1 MRSSSGHGWGVVAF
15 VVILFAAVCNSNAA
29 DLEDAQQ
36 QFLSGD
42 YSGCIAT
49 LEKTMADRA
58 GGEDRHLLLSKAL
71 MTVGR
76 YPDAYKAITNALEQ
90 EPWSIRL
97 KWQARD
103 VFLANGQTMAA
114 NQIVDDIVK
123 RVAREPSSYRDAAA
137 LVIFGQAA
145 LLKNADPKRVLD
157 QLFDM
162 AKKRDPKL
170 RETYLAAGNLAL
182 DKHDFAL
189 AAKKFEEGLKE
200 LPDDPDL
207 QCGLAQAYE
216 PSDSALAATALEAAL
231 KRNSNHIASL
241 LMVVDHCIDAEDYE
255 EAKDTLERI
264 KSVNPW
270 HPDAWSYEA
279 VVAHLK
285 NQSDEEKTARQT
297 ALKFWANNPRV
308 DYLIG
313 LKLSQKYRFAEGAAH
328 QGQALKNDFDYLPAK
343 AQLAHD
349 LLRLGEETEGWK
361 LADEVQKQDGYD
373 VEAYNMVNL
382 RLTMSKYTT
391 LTNRDF
397 LVRMSSR
404 EAALYGDQVLDLLN
418 KERTNLCAKYEMEL
432 KRPTIVEIFA
442 EQKDFAVRTF
452 GMPGNAGY
460 LGVCFGTVV
469 TANSPAVQHGH
480 PVNWQAVLYHEFCHV
495 VTLQMTKNKMPRWL
509 SEGISVYEEGQQN
522 PAWGQRMTPKY
533 REMILGDELTPVS
546 KLSGAFLDPKSEMH
560 LQFAYY
566 ESSLVVEFLVQK
578 YGIEKLKSILRDLG
592 EGVEI
597 NDAIAKE
604 LNGLNKLNELN
615 SAKET
620 STDNAEKA
628 VASSNDSTNSQAVAK
643 AAGPLEQFEK
653 DFAAFA
659 RERAE
664 KLAPGLDFEEPE
676 FTKAGSRADFRRRY
690 AVNRERGP
698 GSRDTNSV
706 TKPTL
711 RVNPSRP
718 VHTNEPLPIVKG
730 PAVKGETN
738 SAKFPGRNAIVATNA
753 LAAVD
758 VDMSP
763 QERWQA
769 WAKDHPTNFWV
780 MTRKVSDLV
789 EDKRWAEAK
798 PILQQLVEAYPDY
811 VGPDSAYRMLAA
823 AHHAMGETNSE
834 REVLEKFAARDDEAQ
849 DAYGRLMELGVASKD
864 WPSVETN
871 ALRYLA
877 VNPLVPTPYRYL
889 AQASE
894 QTKNPKNGISAYRAL
909 LELDP
914 PELAETHFRLAQLL
928 HRGADPSARRHVL
941 QALEEAPRYPAA
953 LQLLLEINNQ
963 SPQANASG
971 PAAIRK
977 P

>member
-1 MRSSSGHGWGVVAF
+1 MRRGSGQGRSVLIFLIALFVANCST
-15 VVILFAAVCNSNAA
+15 IAAN
-29 DLEDAQQ
+29 LEEAQQ

-42 YSGCIAT
+42 YAACIAW
-49 LEKTMADRA
+49 LEKAMADGA
-58 GGEDRHLLLSKAL
+58 AGEDRHLLLSKAL

-76 YPDAYKAITNALEQ
+76 YPDAFKAITNALEQ

-97 KWQARD
+97 KWQARE
-103 VFLANGQTMAA
+103 VFISNGHTDAA
-114 NQIVDDIVK
+114 NRIVDDIVK
-123 RVAREPSSYRDAAA
+123 RVSGEPSSYRDAAA

-162 AKKRDPKL
+162 AKKREPKL

-182 DKHDFAL
+182 DKHDYAL

-200 LPDDPDL
+200 IPDDPDL

-216 PSDSALAATALEAAL
+216 PSDSAVATSALEAAL
-231 KRNSNHIASL
+231 KQNSNHIGSL
-241 LMVVDHCIDAEDYE
+241 LMVVDHCIDAEDYD
-255 EAKDTLERI
+255 EANDTIERI
-264 KSVNPW
+264 KAINPW
-270 HPDAWSYEA
+270 QPDAWSYEA

-285 NQSDEEKTARQT
+285 NQPAEEKSARQ
-297 ALKFWANNPRV
+297 AGLKFWSTNPRV

-313 LKLSQKYRFAEGAAH
+313 LKLSQKYRFAEGAAY
-328 QGQALKNDFDYLPAK
+328 QRQALKNDADYLPAK

-349 LLRLGEETEGWK
+349 LLRLGEESEGWK
-361 LADEVQKQDGYD
+361 LADEVQKQDAYD
-373 VEAYNMVNL
+373 VEAYNVVNL
-382 RLTMSKYTT
+382 RQSMSKYTT
-391 LTNRDF
+391 LTNHDF
-397 LVRMSSR
+397 LIRMNSH

-452 GMPGNAGY
+452 GMPGNPGY
-460 LGVCFGTVV
+460 LGVCFGSVV

-480 PVNWQAVLYHEFCHV
+480 PVNWKAVLYHEFCHV
-495 VTLQMTKNKMPRWL
+495 ITLQMTKNKMPRWL
-509 SEGISVYEEGQQN
+509 SEGVSVYEEGQAN
-522 PAWGQRMTPKY
+522 PSWGQHMTPKY

-578 YGIEKLKSILRDLG
+578 YGIEKLKAILRDLG
-592 EGVEI
+592 QGAEI
-597 NDAIAKE
+597 NEAIGKE
-604 LNGLNKLNELN
+604 FSGLNKLNALN
-615 SAKET
+615 SDKGT
-620 STDNAEKA
+620 SADNAEKT
-628 VASSNDSTNSQAVAK
+628 VVTSNDSTNSQAVVAEPPD
-643 AAGPLEQFEK
+643 PLEQFEK

-664 KLAPGLDFEEPE
+664 KLAPALDFEEPE
-676 FTKAGSRADFRRRY
+676 FAKLDSRSGSRSRRNPMRTRP
-690 AVNRERGP
+690 AIENTNSDSHIFELPQPNR
-698 GSRDTNSV
+698 SATNSV
-706 TKPTL
+706 DSAPS
-711 RVNPSRP
+711 NP
-718 VHTNEPLPIVKG
+718 HL
-730 PAVKGETN
+730 
-738 SAKFPGRNAIVATNA
+738 
-753 LAAVD
+753 
-758 VDMSP
+758 SP
-763 QERWQA
+763 EEQWQA
-769 WAKDHPTNFWV
+769 WAKDRPTNFWV
-780 MTRKVSDLV
+780 MTRKVNDLV
-789 EDKRWAEAK
+789 EEKQWSEAK
-798 PILQQLVEAYPDY
+798 PILQKLVEAYPDY

-823 AHHAMGETNSE
+823 AHRALGETNSE
-834 REVLEKFAARDDEAQ
+834 REVLERFAARDDEAP
-849 DAYGRLMELGVASKD
+849 DAYGRLMELGIADKD

-877 VNPLVPTPYRYL
+877 VNPLVPPPYRYL

-894 QTKNPKNGISAYRAL
+894 QTKNTGHGISAYRAI

-914 PELAETHFRLAQLL
+914 PDLAESHFQLAKLL
-928 HRGADPSARRHVL
+928 YGVGDPFARRHVL

-953 LQLLLEINNQ
+953 LQLLLEINNR
-963 SPQANASG
+963 SPQANAST
-971 PAAIRK
+971 PAAIKK

>member
-1 MRSSSGHGWGVVAF
+1 LIFLIAL
-15 VVILFAAVCNSNAA
+15 LFAIGSTMAA
-29 DLEDAQQ
+29 DLEEAQQ
-36 QFLSGD
+36 QYLSGD

-49 LEKTMADRA
+49 LEKAMADRA

-71 MTVGR
+71 MMVGR
-76 YPDAYKAITNALEQ
+76 YPDALKAINNALEQ

-97 KWQARD
+97 KWQARE
-103 VFLANGQTMAA
+103 VFIANGQPDAA
-114 NQIVDDIVK
+114 ARIVEDIVK
-123 RVAREPSSYRDAAA
+123 RVAGEPSSYRDSAA

-157 QLFDM
+157 QLFDV

-170 RETYLAAGNLAL
+170 RDTYLAAGNLSL
-182 DKHDFAL
+182 DKHDYAL

-216 PSDSALAATALEAAL
+216 PSDSAVAATALEAAL
-231 KRNSNHIASL
+231 KRNSNHIGSL
-241 LMVVDHCIDAEDYE
+241 LMVVDHCIDAEDYD
-255 EAKDTLERI
+255 EANETLERI
-264 KSVNPW
+264 KEINPW

-285 NQSDEEKTARQT
+285 NQPDEEKSACQA

-328 QGQALKNDFDYLPAK
+328 QRQALKNDADYLPAK

-361 LADEVQKQDGYD
+361 LADEVQKQDAYD
-373 VEAYNMVNL
+373 VEAYNVVNL
-382 RLTMSKYTT
+382 RQTMAKYTT

-397 LVRMSSR
+397 LVRMNSH

-452 GMPGNAGY
+452 GMPGNPGY
-460 LGVCFGTVV
+460 LGVCFGSVV

-495 VTLQMTKNKMPRWL
+495 ITLQMTKNKMPRWL

-522 PAWGQRMTPKY
+522 PSWGQRMTPKY

-566 ESSLVVEFLVQK
+566 ESSLVVDFLVQR
-578 YGIEKLKSILRDLG
+578 YGNEKLKAILRDLG

-597 NDAIAKE
+597 NEAIAKE
-604 LNGLNKLNELN
+604 LTGLNALNKLNELN
-615 SAKET
+615 SDKGTNAAG
-620 STDNAEKA
+620 NAEKA
-628 VASSNDSTNSQAVAK
+628 VASSNDSTNAQD
-643 AAGPLEQFEK
+643 AAEPLGPLEQFEK

-664 KLAPGLDFEEPE
+664 KLAPTLDFQQPE
-676 FTKAGSRADFRRRY
+676 FTKLNARSGMRRRFGIE
-690 AVNRERGP
+690 N
-698 GSRDTNSV
+698 TNSP
-706 TKPTL
+706 TNTTL
-711 RVNPSRP
+711 RINPTPLTGNTNKDVANWPNVLKPAEAGGTNSGKFPNRNS
-718 VHTNEPLPIVKG
+718 VIVTNEI
-730 PAVKGETN
+730 
-738 SAKFPGRNAIVATNA
+738 
-753 LAAVD
+753 AAD
-758 VDMSP
+758 STLSP
-763 QERWQA
+763 EERWEA
-769 WAKDHPTNFWV
+769 WGKDHPTNYWV
-780 MTRKVSDLV
+780 MTRKANNLV
-789 EDKRWAEAK
+789 EEKRWTDAK
-798 PILQQLVEAYPDY
+798 PILQKLVEAYPDD

-823 AHHAMGETNSE
+823 THHALGETNLE
-834 REVLEKFAARDDEAQ
+834 REVLERFAAKDDEAQ
-849 DAYGRLMELGVASKD
+849 DAYGRLMELGVANKD

-877 VNPLVPTPYRYL
+877 VNPLVPPPYRYL
-889 AQASE
+889 AQSSE
-894 QTKNPKNGISAYRAL
+894 QTKNTSHGIAAYRAM

-914 PELAETHFRLAQLL
+914 PDLAETHFRLAQLL
-928 HRGADPSARRHVL
+928 FRTGDPSARRHVL

-963 SPQANASG
+963 SPRANAG
-971 PAAIRK
+971 APATRISK
-977 P
+977 E

>member
-1 MRSSSGHGWGVVAF
+1 MRRDSGRGWRVPIF
-15 VVILFAAVCNSNAA
+15 LFALVATLCKVIAA
-29 DLEDAQQ
+29 DLEEAQQ
-36 QFLSGD
+36 QFLSGN
-42 YSGCIAT
+42 YSACISS
-49 LEKTMADRA
+49 LEKAMADGA
-58 GGEDRHLLLSKAL
+58 GGEDRHLLYSKAL
-71 MTVGR
+71 MAVGR

-97 KWQARD
+97 KWQARE
-103 VFLANGQTMAA
+103 VFLSNGRTDAA
-114 NQIVDDIVK
+114 NQLVDDILK
-123 RVAREPSSYRDAAA
+123 RIGGDPSSYRETAA

-157 QLFDM
+157 QLFDV
-162 AKKRDPKL
+162 AKKRSPKS
-170 RETYLAAGNLAL
+170 REVYLAAGNLAL
-182 DKHDFAL
+182 DKHDYAL

-231 KRNSNHIASL
+231 KRNSNHVASL

-285 NQSDEEKTARQT
+285 NQPTEEKNARQA
-297 ALKFWANNPRV
+297 ALKFWADNPRV

-328 QGQALKNDFDYLPAK
+328 QRDALKNDTDYLPAK

-349 LLRLGEETEGWK
+349 LLRFGEETEGWQ
-361 LADEVQKQDGYD
+361 LADEVQKQDPYD
-373 VEAYNMVNL
+373 VEAYNTVNL
-382 RLTMSKYTT
+382 HQTMSKYTT

-397 LVRMSSR
+397 LVRMNSH
-404 EAALYGDQVLDLLN
+404 EAALYGGQVLDLLTR
-418 KERTNLCAKYEMEL
+418 ERTNLCAKYEMEL

-452 GMPGNAGY
+452 GMPGNPGY
-460 LGVCFGTVV
+460 LGVCFGRVV
-469 TANSPAVQHGH
+469 TANSPNVQHGH

-495 VTLQMTKNKMPRWL
+495 ITLQMTKNKMPRWL

-522 PAWGQRMTPKY
+522 SSWGQRMTPKY

-546 KLSGAFLDPKSEMH
+546 KLSGAFLEPKSEMH

-578 YGIEKLKSILRDLG
+578 YGIEELKAILRDLG

-597 NDAIAKE
+597 NEAIGKE
-604 LNGLNKLNELN
+604 LKGLNKLAETAAAKEGDNN
-615 SAKET
+615 SAT
-620 STDNAEKA
+620 S
-628 VASSNDSTNSQAVAK
+628 SSTNSQAIAEN
-643 AAGPLEQFEK
+643 ASPLERFENE
-653 DFAAFA
+653 FAAFA

-664 KLAPGLDFEEPE
+664 NLAPGLDFDQPE
-676 FTKAGSRADFRRRY
+676 FTRAGARTDYIRRY
-690 AVNRERGP
+690 GIRRENQSAP
-698 GSRDTNSV
+698 SNTNLV
-706 TKPTL
+706 KKPTL
-711 RVNPSRP
+711 RITTSPPAENTNRALPKATSP
-718 VHTNEPLPIVKG
+718 VQL
-730 PAVKGETN
+730 AATN
-738 SAKFPGRNAIVATNA
+738 SAPLQRNSVINTNE
-753 LAAVD
+753 LASD
-758 VDMSP
+758 VDLSP
-763 QERWQA
+763 EERWQA

-780 MTRKVSDLV
+780 LSRKASELV
-789 EDKRWAEAK
+789 ENKNWGEAK
-798 PILQQLVEAYPDY
+798 PVLQKLVESFPDD
-811 VGPDSAYRMLAA
+811 VGADSPYRMLAA
-823 AHHAMGETNSE
+823 AHRALGETNLE
-834 REVLEKFAARDDEAQ
+834 REVLERFAARDDEAQ
-849 DAYGRLMELGVASKD
+849 DAYGRLMELGVANND

-877 VNPLVPTPYRYL
+877 VNPLVPPPYRYL

-894 QTKNPKNGISAYRAL
+894 QTRDLAHGIAAYRAM

-914 PELAETHFRLAQLL
+914 PDLAETHFRLAELL
-928 HRGADPSARRHVL
+928 HREGDPSARRHVI

-953 LQLLLEINNQ
+953 LKLLLEINNQ
-963 SPQANASG
+963 SPQANTG
-971 PAAIRK
+971 VPATRVSQE
-977 P
+977 

>member
-1 MRSSSGHGWGVVAF
+1 MRRGSGHGRGVLIF
-15 VVILFAAVCNSNAA
+15 LVVLISAVCNSIAA
-29 DLEDAQQ
+29 DLEEAQQ

-49 LEKTMADRA
+49 LEKAMADRA
-58 GGEDRHLLLSKAL
+58 GGEDRHLLLSQAL

-76 YPDAYKAITNALEQ
+76 YTDAYKGITNALEQ

-103 VFLANGQTMAA
+103 VFLANGHTEEA
-114 NQIVDDIVK
+114 NQIVEDIVK
-123 RVAREPSSYRDAAA
+123 RVAGEPSSYRDSAA

-145 LLKNADPKRVLD
+145 LLKSADPKRVLD
-157 QLFDM
+157 QLFDV
-162 AKKRDPKL
+162 AKKRNPKM

-182 DKHDFAL
+182 DKHDYAL

-216 PSDSALAATALEAAL
+216 PSDSATAATALEAAL
-231 KRNSNHIASL
+231 KRNSNHVASL
-241 LMVVDHCIDAEDYE
+241 LMVVDHCIDAEDYD
-255 EAKDTLERI
+255 EATDTLERV

-279 VVAHLK
+279 VLAHLK
-285 NQSDEEKTARQT
+285 NQPTEEKTARQT
-297 ALKFWANNPRV
+297 ALKFWTNNPRV

-328 QGQALKNDFDYLPAK
+328 QRQALKNDFDYLPAK

-349 LLRLGEETEGWK
+349 LLRLGEESEGWR
-361 LADEVQKQDGYD
+361 LADEVQKRDGYD
-373 VEAYNMVNL
+373 VEAYNLVNL
-382 RLTMSKYTT
+382 RQTMSKYTT

-397 LVRMSSR
+397 LVRMSSH

-460 LGVCFGTVV
+460 LGVCFGSVV

-522 PAWGQRMTPKY
+522 QAWGQRMTPKY

-578 YGIEKLKSILRDLG
+578 YGTEKLKAILRDLG
-592 EGVEI
+592 EGAEI

-604 LNGLNKLNELN
+604 LNGSSKLNESN
-615 SAKET
+615 SAKVT
-620 STDNAEKA
+620 STADAKAE
-628 VASSNDSTNSQAVAK
+628 VANSNDSTNAPVVAE

-653 DFAAFA
+653 NFAAFA

-664 KLAPGLDFEEPE
+664 KLAPTLDFEQPE

-690 AVNRERGP
+690 ATNREKAP
-698 GSRDTNSV
+698 SPATTNS
-706 TKPTL
+706 TL
-711 RVNPSRP
+711 RVFPVEKGNTNKAGPSNIHQP
-718 VHTNEPLPIVKG
+718 VEVAGTNSINEPAL
-730 PAVKGETN
+730 N
-738 SAKFPGRNAIVATNA
+738 SNIATND
-753 LAAVD
+753 LASDSA
-758 VDMSP
+758 MSP
-763 QERWQA
+763 EGRWQA

-780 MTRKVSDLV
+780 MTRKVGDLV

-798 PILQQLVEAYPDY
+798 PILQKLVEAYPDY

-823 AHHAMGETNSE
+823 AHHALGETNLE
-834 REVLEKFAARDDEAQ
+834 REVLEQFAARDDEAP
-849 DAYGRLMELGVASKD
+849 DAYGHLMEFGIVNKD
-864 WPSVETN
+864 WHSVEMN

-894 QTKNPKNGISAYRAL
+894 QTKNTNHGISAYRAI

-914 PELAETHFRLAQLL
+914 PDLAETHFRLAQLL
-928 HRGADPSARRHVL
+928 HRTSDPSARRHVL

-963 SPQANASG
+963 SPQANAG
-971 PAAIRK
+971 APAANKK

>member
-15 VVILFAAVCNSNAA
+15 VIVLLAAVCRSNAA

-49 LEKTMADRA
+49 LEKTMGDRA

-71 MTVGR
+71 MTIGR
-76 YPDAYKAITNALEQ
+76 YPDAYKAVTNALEQ

-103 VFLANGQTMAA
+103 VFLANGHTMAA

-123 RVAREPSSYRDAAA
+123 RVAGEPSSYRDAAA

-170 RETYLAAGNLAL
+170 RESYLAAGSLGL
-182 DKHDFAL
+182 DKHDYAL

-231 KRNSNHIASL
+231 KRNSNHVASL
-241 LMVVDHCIDAEDYE
+241 LMVVDHCIDAEDYD

-285 NQSDEEKTARQT
+285 NQSEEEKSARQT
-297 ALKFWANNPRV
+297 ALKYWANNPRV

-328 QGQALKNDFDYLPAK
+328 QRQALKNDFDYLPAR

-361 LADEVQKQDGYD
+361 LAEEVQKQDAYD

-382 RLTMSKYTT
+382 RQTMSKYTT

-397 LVRMSSR
+397 LVRMSSH

-460 LGVCFGTVV
+460 LGVCFGSVV

-495 VTLQMTKNKMPRWL
+495 ITLQMTKNKMPRWL

-592 EGVEI
+592 QGVEI
-597 NDAIAKE
+597 NEAIAKE
-604 LNGLNKLNELN
+604 LNGLNVLN

-620 STDNAEKA
+620 STDNSEKT
-628 VASSNDSTNSQAVAK
+628 VASSNDSTNSQPVAEPP
-643 AAGPLEQFEK
+643 GPLEQFEK

-664 KLAPGLDFEEPE
+664 KLAPALDFDEPE
-676 FTKAGSRADFRRRY
+676 FTKTGSRADFRRRY
-690 AVNRERGP
+690 ANNRDKGP
-698 GSRDTNSV
+698 ASGDTNSPPK
-706 TKPTL
+706 TTL
-711 RVNPSRP
+711 RVNPT
-718 VHTNEPLPIVKG
+718 VEAGNTNRVR
-730 PAVKGETN
+730 PAVNSPDVENGTN
-738 SAKFPGRNAIVATNA
+738 YARFPGRDSIVATNVA
-753 LAAVD
+753 PQPVD
-758 VDMSP
+758 ISP
-763 QERWQA
+763 EERWQA

-780 MTRKVSDLV
+780 MTRKVGDLV
-789 EDKRWAEAK
+789 EDKRWSEAK

-823 AHHAMGETNSE
+823 AHHALGETNLE
-834 REVLEKFAARDDEAQ
+834 REVLEKLAARDDEAP
-849 DAYGRLMELGVASKD
+849 DAYGRLMELGVANKE

-894 QTKNPKNGISAYRAL
+894 QTKNAKNGISGYRSL

-914 PELAETHFRLAQLL
+914 PDLAETHFRLAQLL
-928 HRGADPSARRHVL
+928 HRGGDPSARRHVL

-963 SPQANASG
+963 SPQANASA
-971 PAAIRK
+971 PAAIKK

>member
-1 MRSSSGHGWGVVAF
+1 MRRGSGHGRSVLIFLVVL
-15 VVILFAAVCNSNAA
+15 ISAVGNSFAA
-29 DLEDAQQ
+29 DLEDARQ

-42 YSGCIAT
+42 YSGCIGT
-49 LEKTMADRA
+49 LEKAMADRA

-71 MTVGR
+71 MIVGR

-103 VFLANGQTMAA
+103 VFLANGHTTDA

-123 RVAREPSSYRDAAA
+123 RVAGEPSSYRDGAA

-157 QLFDM
+157 QLFDV
-162 AKKRDPKL
+162 AKKRNPKL

-182 DKHDFAL
+182 DKHDYAL

-231 KRNSNHIASL
+231 KRNSNHIDSL
-241 LMVVDHCIDAEDYE
+241 LMVVDHCIDAEDYD

-270 HPDAWSYEA
+270 HPDVWSYEA
-279 VVAHLK
+279 VLAHLK
-285 NQSDEEKTARQT
+285 NQADDEKTARQT
-297 ALKFWANNPRV
+297 ALKYWAKNPRV
-308 DYLIG
+308 EYLIG

-328 QGQALKNDFDYLPAK
+328 QRQALQNDFDYLPAK

-349 LLRLGEETEGWK
+349 LLRLGEESEGWK

-382 RLTMSKYTT
+382 RQTMSKYTT

-397 LVRMSSR
+397 LVRMSSH

-460 LGVCFGTVV
+460 LGVCFGSVV
-469 TANSPAVQHGH
+469 TANSPNVQHGH

-495 VTLQMTKNKMPRWL
+495 ITLQMTKNKMPRWL

-522 PAWGQRMTPKY
+522 PAWGQRMTAKY

-597 NDAIAKE
+597 NEAFARK
-604 LNGLNKLNELN
+604 LTGLNKSN
-615 SAKET
+615 SANGAN
-620 STDNAEKA
+620 TDNAEKTVA
-628 VASSNDSTNSQAVAK
+628 VSDDSTNSQAVAEPP
-643 AAGPLEQFEK
+643 GPLEQFEK

-664 KLAPGLDFEEPE
+664 KLAPTLDFEQPE
-676 FTKAGSRADFRRRY
+676 FTKARSRADFIRRY
-690 AVNRERGP
+690 ANNREKGP
-698 GSRDTNSV
+698 ASGDTNSPPK
-706 TKPTL
+706 TTL
-711 RVNPSRP
+711 RGNPQ
-718 VHTNEPLPIVKG
+718 VEKG
-730 PAVKGETN
+730 NANQGTN
-738 SAKFPGRNAIVATNA
+738 SAKFSGSNSIVGTNVQIHV
-753 LAAVD
+753 LKPSD

-763 QERWQA
+763 EERWQA

-780 MTRKVSDLV
+780 MTRKVGDLI
-789 EDKRWAEAK
+789 EDKRWSEAK
-798 PILQQLVEAYPDY
+798 PILRQLVDAYPDY

-823 AHHAMGETNSE
+823 AHHALGETNLE
-834 REVLEKFAARDDEAQ
+834 REVLEQFAARDDEAP
-849 DAYGRLMELGVASKD
+849 DAYGRLMEMGVANKD

-877 VNPLVPTPYRYL
+877 VNPLVPSPYRYL

-894 QTKNPKNGISAYRAL
+894 QTKNSKNGISAYRSL

-914 PELAETHFRLAQLL
+914 PDLAETHFRLAQLL
-928 HRGADPSARRHVL
+928 DRGGDPSARRHVL

-953 LQLLLEINNQ
+953 LQLLLEINNR
-963 SPQANASG
+963 SPQANAGTPS
-971 PAAIRK
+971 AIKK

>member
-1 MRSSSGHGWGVVAF
+1 MRRGSGHGRSVLIFLVVL
-15 VVILFAAVCNSNAA
+15 ISAVGNSFAA

-42 YSGCIAT
+42 YSGCIGT
-49 LEKTMADRA
+49 LEKAMADRA

-71 MTVGR
+71 MIVGR

-103 VFLANGQTMAA
+103 VFLANGHTTDA

-123 RVAREPSSYRDAAA
+123 RVAGEPSSYRDGAA

-157 QLFDM
+157 QLFDV
-162 AKKRDPKL
+162 AKKRNPKL

-182 DKHDFAL
+182 DKHDYAL

-231 KRNSNHIASL
+231 KRNSNHIDSL
-241 LMVVDHCIDAEDYE
+241 LMVVDHCIDAEDYD

-270 HPDAWSYEA
+270 HPDVWSYEA
-279 VVAHLK
+279 VLAHLK
-285 NQSDEEKTARQT
+285 NQADDEKTARQT
-297 ALKFWANNPRV
+297 ALKYWAKNPRV
-308 DYLIG
+308 EYLIG

-328 QGQALKNDFDYLPAK
+328 QRQALQNDFDYLPAK

-349 LLRLGEETEGWK
+349 LLRLGEESEGWK

-382 RLTMSKYTT
+382 RQTMSKYTT

-397 LVRMSSR
+397 LVRMSSH

-460 LGVCFGTVV
+460 LGVCFGSVV
-469 TANSPAVQHGH
+469 TANSPNVQHGH

-495 VTLQMTKNKMPRWL
+495 ITLQMTKNKMPRWL

-522 PAWGQRMTPKY
+522 PAWGQRMTAKY

-597 NDAIAKE
+597 NEAFARK
-604 LNGLNKLNELN
+604 LTGLNKSN
-615 SAKET
+615 SANGAN
-620 STDNAEKA
+620 TDNAEKTVA
-628 VASSNDSTNSQAVAK
+628 VSDDSTNSQAVAEPP
-643 AAGPLEQFEK
+643 GPLEQFEK

-664 KLAPGLDFEEPE
+664 KLAPTLDFEQPE
-676 FTKAGSRADFRRRY
+676 FTKARSRADFIRRY
-690 AVNRERGP
+690 ANNREKGP
-698 GSRDTNSV
+698 ASGDTNSPPK
-706 TKPTL
+706 TTL
-711 RVNPSRP
+711 RGNPQ
-718 VHTNEPLPIVKG
+718 VEKG
-730 PAVKGETN
+730 NANQGTN
-738 SAKFPGRNAIVATNA
+738 SAKFSGSNSIVGTNVQI
-753 LAAVD
+753 LVLKPSD

-763 QERWQA
+763 EERWQA

-780 MTRKVSDLV
+780 MTRKVGDLI
-789 EDKRWAEAK
+789 EDKRWSEAK
-798 PILQQLVEAYPDY
+798 PILRQLVDAYPDY

-823 AHHAMGETNSE
+823 AHHALGETNSE
-834 REVLEKFAARDDEAQ
+834 REVLEQFAARDDEAP
-849 DAYGRLMELGVASKD
+849 DAYGRLMEMGVANKD

-877 VNPLVPTPYRYL
+877 VNPLVPSPYRYL

-894 QTKNPKNGISAYRAL
+894 QTKNSKNGISAYRSL

-914 PELAETHFRLAQLL
+914 PDLAETHFRLAQLL
-928 HRGADPSARRHVL
+928 DRGGDPSARRHVL

-953 LQLLLEINNQ
+953 LQLLLEINNR
-963 SPQANASG
+963 SPQANAGTPS
-971 PAAIRK
+971 AIKK

>member
-1 MRSSSGHGWGVVAF
+1 MRRGSGHGWS
-15 VVILFAAVCNSNAA
+15 VVIFLLALLFAIRNTMAA
-29 DLEDAQQ
+29 DLDEAQK
-36 QFLSGD
+36 QFLAGD

-49 LEKTMADRA
+49 LEKAMADRA

-76 YPDAYKAITNALEQ
+76 YPDAYKGITNALEQ

-103 VFLANGQTMAA
+103 VFLANGQTEAA
-114 NQIVDDIVK
+114 GRIVDDIVK
-123 RVAREPSSYRDAAA
+123 RVAGEPSSYRDAAA

-157 QLFDM
+157 QLFDV
-162 AKKRDPKL
+162 AKKREPKL
-170 RETYLAAGNLAL
+170 RDTYLAAGNLAL
-182 DKHDFAL
+182 DKHDYAL

-200 LPDDPDL
+200 LPDDPDM

-216 PSDSALAATALEAAL
+216 PSDSAIAATALEAAL
-231 KRNSNHIASL
+231 KRNSNHLGSL
-241 LMVVDHCIDAEDYE
+241 LMVVDHCIDAEDYD
-255 EAKDTLERI
+255 EAKETLERI
-264 KSVNPW
+264 KEINPW

-279 VVAHLK
+279 VLAHLK
-285 NQSDEEKTARQT
+285 NQPDEEKSAHQA

-308 DYLIG
+308 HYLIG

-328 QGQALKNDFDYLPAK
+328 QRQALKNDDDYLPAK

-349 LLRLGEETEGWK
+349 LLRLGEESEGWK
-361 LADEVQKQDGYD
+361 LADEVQKQDAYD

-382 RLTMSKYTT
+382 RQTMAKYTT

-397 LVRMSSR
+397 LVRMSSH
-404 EAALYGDQVLDLLN
+404 EAALYGNQVLDLLN

-452 GMPGNAGY
+452 GMPGNPGY
-460 LGVCFGTVV
+460 LGVCFGSVV

-495 VTLQMTKNKMPRWL
+495 ITLQMTKNKMPRWL

-522 PAWGQRMTPKY
+522 PSWGQRMTPKY

-578 YGIEKLKSILRDLG
+578 YGVEKLKAILRDLG
-592 EGVEI
+592 DGIEI
-597 NDAIAKE
+597 NEAIGKE

-615 SAKET
+615 SAKAT
-620 STDNAEKA
+620 GTDNSEKTEA
-628 VASSNDSTNSQAVAK
+628 NSHDSTSQAVAEPL
-643 AAGPLEQFEK
+643 GPLEQFEQ

-664 KLAPGLDFEEPE
+664 KLAPTLDFEQPE
-676 FTKAGSRADFRRRY
+676 FTKLNARSRERRRY
-690 AVNRERGP
+690 GTEREKG
-698 GSRDTNSV
+698 TNS
-706 TKPTL
+706 PTTF
-711 RVNPSRP
+711 RVNPKAETGNTNKILAIATNLAPIELDGTNSGPFPRHVP
-718 VHTNEPLPIVKG
+718 AIPTNE
-730 PAVKGETN
+730 
-738 SAKFPGRNAIVATNA
+738 
-753 LAAVD
+753 LAAD
-758 VDMSP
+758 SNLSP
-763 QERWQA
+763 EERWQA
-769 WAKDHPTNFWV
+769 WAKDHPTNYWV
-780 MTRKVSDLV
+780 MTRKANDLV
-789 EDKRWAEAK
+789 EEKQWTEAK
-798 PILQQLVEAYPDY
+798 PILQKLVEAYPDD

-823 AHHAMGETNSE
+823 THHALGETNLE
-834 REVLEKFAARDDEAQ
+834 REVLERFAAKDDEAQ
-849 DAYGRLMELGVASKD
+849 DAYGRLMELGVADKN

-877 VNPLVPTPYRYL
+877 VNPLVPPPYRFL
-889 AQASE
+889 AQASQ
-894 QTKNPKNGISAYRAL
+894 QTQNTRHGIAAYRAL

-914 PELAETHFRLAQLL
+914 PDLAETHFRLAQLL
-928 HRGADPSARRHVL
+928 QRTGDPSARRHVL

-963 SPQANASG
+963 SPRANAG
-971 PAAIRK
+971 APAANKK

>member
-1 MRSSSGHGWGVVAF
+1 MRRSSGHGWGVAF
-15 VVILFAAVCNSNAA
+15 VVILLATICASMAA
-29 DLEDAQQ
+29 DLEEAQQ

-42 YSGCIAT
+42 YSACIAS
-49 LEKTMADRA
+49 LEKAMADRA

-76 YPDAYKAITNALEQ
+76 YPDAYNAITNALEQ

-103 VFLANGQTMAA
+103 VFLANGHTDAA

-123 RVAREPSSYRDAAA
+123 RVAGEPGSYRDSAA

-162 AKKRDPKL
+162 AKKRNPKL

-182 DKHDFAL
+182 DKHDYAL

-231 KRNSNHIASL
+231 KRNSNHVATL
-241 LMVVDHCIDAEDYE
+241 LMVVDHCIDAEDYD
-255 EAKDTLERI
+255 EANDTLERI

-285 NQSDEEKTARQT
+285 NQSADEKSARQT
-297 ALKFWANNPRV
+297 ALKFWTNNPRV

-328 QGQALKNDFDYLPAK
+328 QRQALKNDFDYLPAK

-349 LLRLGEETEGWK
+349 LLRLGEESEGWK
-361 LADEVQKQDGYD
+361 LADEVQKQDAYD

-382 RLTMSKYTT
+382 RQTMSKYTT

-397 LVRMSSR
+397 LVRMSSH
-404 EAALYGDQVLDLLN
+404 EAGLYGDQVLDLLN

-452 GMPGNAGY
+452 GMPGNPGY
-460 LGVCFGTVV
+460 LGVCFGSVV

-495 VTLQMTKNKMPRWL
+495 ITLQMTKNKMPRWL

-533 REMILGDELTPVS
+533 REMILADELTPVS

-578 YGIEKLKSILRDLG
+578 YGIEKLKAILRDLG
-592 EGVEI
+592 QGVEI
-597 NDAIAKE
+597 NEAIAKE
-604 LNGLNKLNELN
+604 LNGLNKLSESN
-615 SAKET
+615 SAKG
-620 STDNAEKA
+620 SGTDNAEKA
-628 VASSNDSTNSQAVAK
+628 VESANDSTNAQPVVE
-643 AAGPLEQFEK
+643 AAGPLELFEK

-664 KLAPGLDFEEPE
+664 KLAPALDFDEPE
-676 FTKAGSRADFRRRY
+676 FTKIDPRSAMRRR
-690 AVNRERGP
+690 NGLDRQK
-698 GSRDTNSV
+698 GSNSGNTNS
-706 TKPTL
+706 TPKTTL
-711 RVNPSRP
+711 RVNPPGEKGTNQIHWPLP
-718 VHTNEPLPIVKG
+718 VVVNGTNTSTPKHGPINSTNE
-730 PAVKGETN
+730 
-738 SAKFPGRNAIVATNA
+738 
-753 LAAVD
+753 LASD
-758 VDMSP
+758 SDLSP
-763 QERWQA
+763 EERWQA
-769 WAKDHPTNFWV
+769 WANDHPTNFWV

-798 PILQQLVEAYPDY
+798 PILQQLVDGYPDY

-823 AHHAMGETNSE
+823 AHHALGETTSE
-834 REVLEKFAARDDEAQ
+834 REVLERFAARDDEAP
-849 DAYGRLMELGVASKD
+849 DAYGRLMELGVANKD
-864 WPSVETN
+864 WSSVETN

-877 VNPLVPTPYRYL
+877 VNPLVPPPYRNL

-894 QTKNPKNGISAYRAL
+894 QTKNAKNGISAYRAL

-914 PELAETHFRLAQLL
+914 PDLAETHFRLAQLL
-928 HRGADPSARRHVL
+928 HRGGDPSARRHVL

-963 SPQANASG
+963 SPQANASA
-971 PAAIRK
+971 PTAIKK

>member
-1 MRSSSGHGWGVVAF
+1 MRRGSGRGGGVLAF
-15 VVILFAAVCNSNAA
+15 VVAVFCAVCNSIAA
-29 DLEDAQQ
+29 DLEEAQQ
-36 QFLSGD
+36 QFLSGN
-42 YSGCIAT
+42 YSACISS
-49 LEKTMADRA
+49 LEKAIADRA
-58 GGEDRHLLLSKAL
+58 GGEDRYLLLSKAL

-76 YPDAYKAITNALEQ
+76 YADAYKAITNALEQ

-103 VFLANGQTMAA
+103 VFLANGQTVDA
-114 NQIVDDIVK
+114 NQIVEDIVK
-123 RVAREPSSYRDAAA
+123 RVAGEPSSYRDPAA

-162 AKKRDPKL
+162 AKKRNPKL

-182 DKHDFAL
+182 DKHDYAL

-231 KRNSNHIASL
+231 KRNSNHVDSL
-241 LMVVDHCIDAEDYE
+241 LMVVDHCIDAEDYDA
-255 EAKDTLERI
+255 AKDTLERI
-264 KSVNPW
+264 RSVNPW

-279 VVAHLK
+279 VLAHLK
-285 NQSDEEKTARQT
+285 NQSGDEKTARQT

-328 QGQALKNDFDYLPAK
+328 QRTALKNDSDYLPAK

-349 LLRLGEETEGWK
+349 LLRLGEESEGWK
-361 LADEVQKQDGYD
+361 LADEVQKQDAYD

-382 RLTMSKYTT
+382 RQTMSKYTT

-397 LVRMSSR
+397 LVRMSSH
-404 EAALYGDQVLDLLN
+404 EAGLYGDQVLDLLN
-418 KERTNLCAKYEMEL
+418 RERTNLCAKYEMEL

-452 GMPGNAGY
+452 GMPGNPGY
-460 LGVCFGTVV
+460 LGVCFGSVV

-495 VTLQMTKNKMPRWL
+495 ITLQMTKNKMPRWL

-578 YGIEKLKSILRDLG
+578 YGIEKLKAILRDLG

-597 NDAIAKE
+597 NEAFAKE
-604 LNGLNKLNELN
+604 LNGLN
-615 SAKET
+615 SAKGAG
-620 STDNAEKA
+620 TDNAENT
-628 VASSNDSTNSQAVAK
+628 VASSKDSTNPQPVAEPP
-643 AAGPLEQFEK
+643 GPLEQFEN
-653 DFAAFA
+653 DFAVFA

-664 KLAPGLDFEEPE
+664 NLAPTLDFEEPE

-690 AVNRERGP
+690 AVNREKTP
-698 GSRDTNSV
+698 LPVNTNSPPK
-706 TKPTL
+706 TTL
-711 RVNPSRP
+711 RVNPSGEAGTNQSVWPHP
-718 VHTNEPLPIVKG
+718 VVVDQTNTSTPKRGSIIATNELASDSDLS
-730 PAVKGETN
+730 PA
-738 SAKFPGRNAIVATNA
+738 
-753 LAAVD
+753 
-758 VDMSP
+758 
-763 QERWQA
+763 QRWEA

-780 MTRKVSDLV
+780 MTRKANDLV
-789 EDKRWAEAK
+789 EDKNWTEAK
-798 PILQQLVEAYPDY
+798 PILQKLVEAFPDA

-823 AHHAMGETNSE
+823 THRALGETNLE
-834 REVLEKFAARDDEAQ
+834 RELLERFAARDDEAQ
-849 DAYGRLMELGVASKD
+849 DAYGRLMELGVSERD
-864 WPSVETN
+864 WAYVETN

-894 QTKNPKNGISAYRAL
+894 QTKNTTHGISAYRAL

-914 PELAETHFRLAQLL
+914 TDLAETHFRLAQLL
-928 HRGADPSARRHVL
+928 HRAGDPSARRHVL

-953 LQLLLEINNQ
+953 LQLLLEISNQ
-963 SPQANASG
+963 SPQANASV
-971 PAAIRK
+971 PAAIKK